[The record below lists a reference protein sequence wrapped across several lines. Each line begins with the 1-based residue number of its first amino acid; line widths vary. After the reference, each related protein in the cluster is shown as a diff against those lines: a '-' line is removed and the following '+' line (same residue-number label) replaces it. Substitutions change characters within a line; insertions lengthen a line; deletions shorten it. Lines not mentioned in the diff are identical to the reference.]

1 MKKLLMV
8 LFMLCA
14 FCASQSAYAKT
25 KKADDG
31 AGKEK
36 TLKGC
41 LHKDGDNMW
50 LKTHMGKYHVMSK
63 DDISAHDG
71 HEVKLTGT
79 VSNGPLPGD
88 TTGKQVKHIEVSKL
102 DMVSEKCSMGEKKMK
117 MSGNEMDK
125 DKDDAPKK

>member
-1 MKKLLMV
+1 MKKLLLV
-8 LFMLCA
+8 LFMLFA
-14 FCASQSAYAKT
+14 FCASQSAFAKT
-25 KKADDG
+25 KKADAG
-31 AGKEK
+31 AAKEK

-71 HEVKLTGT
+71 HEVKLTGVT
-79 VSNGPLPGD
+79 STGPLPGD
-88 TTGKQVKHIEVSKL
+88 TTGKKVKHIEVSKL
-102 DMVSEKCSMGEKKMK
+102 VMVSEKCSMGEKKMK
-117 MSGNEMDK
+117 MSGSDMDK